1 VTARVFGRLSDRMGK
16 VRVFSWLAA
25 AVIVPLLVTTLLPP
39 VPFWLMV
46 VVSTTLFIFMSG
58 RMIPGMALLT
68 SAADPALRGTFMAL
82 NAAVQSAA
90 MGLASFLG
98 GLIIG
103 RDAAGQVQH
112 YWMAAVLGACASLA
126 AIRVVRR
133 LQMHGLVVPPRPAA

>member
-1 VTARVFGRLSDRMGK
+1 
-16 VRVFSWLAA
+16 
-25 AVIVPLLVTTLLPP
+25 
-39 VPFWLMV
+39 
-46 VVSTTLFIFMSG
+46 MSG

-133 LQMHGLVVPPRPAA
+133 LQMHGLVVPPRPAT